1 MYDTAITFRTN
12 SKTKRQAQ
20 KLFSNLGMDTSTALN
35 IFLKKSLQT
44 GGIPFEV
51 TTEQPNHI
59 TLAAIDDAMNDNN
72 MSGPYESVDDL
83 MEALDAED

>member
-20 KLFSNLGMDTSTALN
+20 KLFSDLGIDISTALN
-35 IFLKKSLQT
+35 IFLKKTLQT
-44 GGIPFEV
+44 GGIPFDVVIERPNQ
-51 TTEQPNHI
+51 TTL
-59 TLAAIDDAMNDNN
+59 TAISDAMNDKN
-72 MSGPYESVDDL
+72 MSGPYESVSDL